1 MNRKNF
7 MWLLECCLMSSGGVT
22 KKQMIELGASPE
34 VAEAGIKLY
43 EYLSHK
49 ELTS

>member
-1 MNRKNF
+1 
-7 MWLLECCLMSSGGVT
+7 MWLLECCLMGSEGVT
-22 KKQMIELGASPE
+22 KKQMIELGASQE
-34 VAEAGIKLY
+34 IADAGIKLY